1 MDTGQGVHM
10 MESRAAGT
18 GVGSPTDS
26 AGNGSSQRR
35 ASALRGSPTG
45 ALRFANSAVPTAT
58 ARQLEACSLSKREGG
73 YQLGQGAG
81 ASSGARHGPQLD
93 LRFGYL
99 R

>member
-1 MDTGQGVHM
+1 MDTGRGVHM

-45 ALRFANSAVPTAT
+45 ALTFAHSAVPTAT
-58 ARQLEACSLSKREGG
+58 ARQPEARSLSTREGG

-81 ASSGARHGPQLD
+81 LPPGPDTGHSLISV
-93 LRFGYL
+93 LVT
-99 R
+99 